1 MTFDSEEPGGA
12 QAKIT
17 KDMIKFFR
25 RIRQQL
31 LTENKF
37 SKYLIYAIGEII
49 LVVIGILIALT
60 VNTHNEQRKEI
71 KQEQIILKQLNEDYK
86 ANLVQLENKIEMRH
100 KIIAQSLDIL
110 NIASNSST
118 ISADSLS
125 IRFATLFMDPTFDP
139 IEINLESTGDIK
151 LIRNDS
157 LKRFLSHWTSDIKAY
172 VESEQIQHDHYIS
185 EVIPFMKKVGIMR
198 NVNHAFWSA
207 QKLRMG
213 FLDKGENN
221 EVLTPGLSSKE
232 IDSQSILENPNL
244 EGLLT
249 FVFTFSQVCNLEGQ
263 TLKKRMQQ
271 TLKIIENEIE
281 DD

>member
-1 MTFDSEEPGGA
+1 
-12 QAKIT
+12 
-17 KDMIKFFR
+17 MIKFFR
-25 RIRQQL
+25 KIRQKL
-31 LTENKF
+31 LAENKF

-49 LVVIGILIALT
+49 LVVIGILIALA
-60 VNTHNEQRKEI
+60 VNTQNEQRKEI
-71 KQEQIILKQLNEDYK
+71 KQEQIILKQLNDDYK
-86 ANLVQLENKIEMRH
+86 ANLVQLENKIEMRN
-100 KIIAQSLDIL
+100 KIISQSLDIL

-118 ISADSLS
+118 ISADSLT

-139 IEINLESTGDIK
+139 IDINVESTGNIK

-157 LKRFLSHWTSDIKAY
+157 LKRLLSHWTSDIKAY
-172 VESEQIQHDHYIS
+172 VESEQIQHEHYIS

-198 NVNHAFWSA
+198 NVNHVFWSA
-207 QKLRMG
+207 QKLRIG

-221 EVLTPGLSSKE
+221 EVLTPGMSSKE
-232 IDSQSILENPNL
+232 IDIQSILENPDL

-271 TLKIIENEIE
+271 TIEIIENEIE
-281 DD
+281 